1 MIQLKKLKNMKLIW
15 VNGTFDVM
23 HVGHIRLLEFA
34 KSLGD
39 YLIVGLDTDDRIKEL
54 KGQGRPVNSL
64 ASRIEFMRSIKWVD
78 EVVNFDSD
86 GVLSALVKSVRPVAI
101 VVGEEY
107 KNKKVIGSEW
117 ADEVIYFNRVGD
129 YSTTK
134 IINNK

>member
-1 MIQLKKLKNMKLIW
+1 MKLIW

-39 YLIVGLDTDDRIKEL
+39 FLIVGLDTDDRIKER
-54 KGQGRPVNSL
+54 KGQDRPVNSL
-64 ASRIEFMRSIKWVD
+64 ASRIEFMQSIKWVD

-86 GVLSALVKSVRPVAI
+86 NVLAALVKSVRPFAM

-117 ADEVIYFNRVGD
+117 ANEVIYFNRVGD
-129 YSTTK
+129 YSTTE
-134 IINNK
+134 IINKK

>member
-1 MIQLKKLKNMKLIW
+1 MKLIW

-39 YLIVGLDTDDRIKEL
+39 YLIVGLDTDDRIKER
-54 KGQGRPVNSL
+54 KGQDRPVNSL

-86 GVLSALVKSVRPVAI
+86 GVLSALVKSVRPAAM
-101 VVGEEY
+101 VVGTEY
-107 KNKKVIGSEW
+107 KNKRVIGSEW
-117 ADEVIYFNRVGD
+117 VDEVIYFNRVGD

-134 IINNK
+134 IINKK

>member
-1 MIQLKKLKNMKLIW
+1 MKLIW

-23 HVGHIRLLEFA
+23 HVGHVRLLEFA

-39 YLIVGLDTDDRIKEL
+39 FLIVGLDTDDRIKEL
-54 KGQGRPVNSL
+54 KGQDRPVNSL

-86 GVLSALVKSVRPVAI
+86 AVLSALVKSVRPAVM

-107 KNKKVIGSEW
+107 QNKKVIGSEW
-117 ADEVIYFNRVGD
+117 ANEVIYFNRVGD

-134 IINNK
+134 IINKK

>member
-1 MIQLKKLKNMKLIW
+1 MKLIW

>member
-1 MIQLKKLKNMKLIW
+1 MKLIW

-39 YLIVGLDTDDRIKEL
+39 FLIVGLDTDDRIKEL
-54 KGQGRPVNSL
+54 KGQDRPVNSL

-86 GVLSALVKSVRPVAI
+86 EVLSSLVKSVRPTVM

-117 ADEVIYFNRVGD
+117 ADEVIYFSRVGD
-129 YSTTK
+129 YSTTR

>member
-1 MIQLKKLKNMKLIW
+1 MKLIW

-23 HVGHIRLLEFA
+23 HVGHVRLLEFA

-39 YLIVGLDTDDRIKEL
+39 FLIVGLDTDDRIKEL
-54 KGQGRPVNSL
+54 KGQDRPVNSL
-64 ASRIEFMRSIKWVD
+64 TSRIEFMRSIKWVD

-86 GVLSALVKSVRPVAI
+86 AVLSALVKSVRPAVM

-107 KNKKVIGSEW
+107 QNKKVIGSEW
-117 ADEVIYFNRVGD
+117 ANEVIYFNRVGD

-134 IINNK
+134 IINKK

>member
-1 MIQLKKLKNMKLIW
+1 MKLIW

-54 KGQGRPVNSL
+54 KGQDRPVNSL

-86 GVLSALVKSVRPVAI
+86 GVLSALVKSVRPAAM
-101 VVGEEY
+101 VVGAEY
-107 KNKKVIGSEW
+107 KNKNVIGSEW

>member
-1 MIQLKKLKNMKLIW
+1 MKLIW

-39 YLIVGLDTDDRIKEL
+39 FLIVGLDTDDRIKEL
-54 KGQGRPVNSL
+54 KGQDRPVNFL
-64 ASRIEFMRSIKWVD
+64 KDRIEFMRSIRCVD

-86 GVLSALVKSVRPVAI
+86 EVLASLIKSVRPAAM

-117 ADEVIYFNRVGD
+117 ADEVIYFSRIGD

-134 IINNK
+134 IINKK

>member
-1 MIQLKKLKNMKLIW
+1 MKLIW

-34 KSLGD
+34 KSLG
-39 YLIVGLDTDDRIKEL
+39 YFLIVGLDTDDRIKEL
-54 KGQGRPVNSL
+54 KGQDRPVNSL
-64 ASRIEFMRSIKWVD
+64 KDRIEFMRSIRYVD

-86 GVLSALVKSVRPVAI
+86 EVLTSLIKSVRPAAI

-117 ADEVIYFNRVGD
+117 ADEVIYFNRIGD

-134 IINNK
+134 IINKK

>member
-1 MIQLKKLKNMKLIW
+1 MKRIW

-23 HVGHIRLLEFA
+23 HVGHIKLLEFA

-39 YLIVGLDTDDRIKEL
+39 FLIVGLDTDDRIKKL
-54 KGQGRPVNSL
+54 KGQDRPVNQL
-64 ASRIEFMRSIKWVD
+64 KDRIEFMRSIKWVD

-86 GVLSALVKSVRPVAI
+86 EVLSLLIKAVRPDVI

-107 KNKKVIGSEW
+107 QNKKVIGSEW
-117 ADEVIYFNRVGD
+117 AKEVIYFKRVGD

-134 IINNK
+134 IINKK

>member
-1 MIQLKKLKNMKLIW
+1 MKLIW

-54 KGQGRPVNSL
+54 NGQGRPVNSL

>member
-1 MIQLKKLKNMKLIW
+1 MW

-23 HVGHIRLLEFA
+23 HVGHVRLLEFA

-39 YLIVGLDTDDRIKEL
+39 FLIVGLDTDDRIKEL
-54 KGQGRPVNSL
+54 KGQDRPVNSL

-86 GVLSALVKSVRPVAI
+86 AVLSALVKSVRPAVM

-107 KNKKVIGSEW
+107 RNKEVIGSEW
-117 ADEVIYFNRVGD
+117 ANEVIYFNRVGD

-134 IINNK
+134 IINKK

>member
-1 MIQLKKLKNMKLIW
+1 MKLIW

-39 YLIVGLDTDDRIKEL
+39 FLIVGLDTDDRIKEQ
-54 KGQGRPVNSL
+54 KGQDRPVNSL
-64 ASRIEFMRSIKWVD
+64 ASRIEFMQSIKWVD

-86 GVLSALVKSVRPVAI
+86 DVLSALVKSVRPMAI

-117 ADEVIYFNRVGD
+117 ASEVIYFNRVED

-134 IINNK
+134 IINKK

>member
-1 MIQLKKLKNMKLIW
+1 MKLIW

-54 KGQGRPVNSL
+54 KGQDRPVNSL

>member
-1 MIQLKKLKNMKLIW
+1 MKRIW

-39 YLIVGLDTDDRIKEL
+39 FLIVGLDTDDRIKEQ
-54 KGQGRPVNSL
+54 KGRDRPVNSL
-64 ASRIEFMRSIKWVD
+64 ASRIEFMQSIKWVD

-86 GVLSALVKSVRPVAI
+86 DVLSALVKSVRPMAM

-117 ADEVIYFNRVGD
+117 ASEVIYFNRVED

-134 IINNK
+134 IINKK

>member
-1 MIQLKKLKNMKLIW
+1 MKLIW

-23 HVGHIRLLEFA
+23 HVGHVRLLEFA

-39 YLIVGLDTDDRIKEL
+39 FLIVGLDTDDRIKEL
-54 KGQGRPVNSL
+54 KGQDRPVNSL

-86 GVLSALVKSVRPVAI
+86 AVLSALVKSVRPFAM

-117 ADEVIYFNRVGD
+117 ANEVIYFNRVGD

-134 IINNK
+134 IINKK

>member
-1 MIQLKKLKNMKLIW
+1 MKLIW

-64 ASRIEFMRSIKWVD
+64 ASRIEFMRSIKGVD

>member
-1 MIQLKKLKNMKLIW
+1 MKLIW

-23 HVGHIRLLEFA
+23 HVGHVRLLEFA

-39 YLIVGLDTDDRIKEL
+39 FLIVGLDTDDRIKEL
-54 KGQGRPVNSL
+54 KGQDRPVNSL

-86 GVLSALVKSVRPVAI
+86 AVLSALVKSVRPAVM

-107 KNKKVIGSEW
+107 RNKEVIGSEW
-117 ADEVIYFNRVGD
+117 ANEVIYFNRVGD

-134 IINNK
+134 IINKK